1 MLENYFNYK
10 KHKTDFKTEVIAG
23 TTTFLTMAY
32 IMFLN
37 PFILSGEFAGPE
49 KGFFDFG
56 AVYTATILATAL
68 ACFIMAFYGKTW
80 PIGLAPGMGI
90 NAFVAFGVC
99 AGMGYT
105 PQEALGAVLVAGV
118 LFLIISL
125 TPIRAWLIN
134 SIPKSLKLGIG
145 AGIGLFLA
153 IIGLQI
159 MEVVVDDPVTL
170 VKLGDLSN
178 PLVLLGCATFIAIVV
193 LEKMNVKGN
202 IIIGILVFSIIAWT
216 AGLANFNGIAS
227 SPPPMTYLFE
237 FDLSA
242 ALTAGMSTVIFT
254 LLFIDFFDTAGTLT
268 SVANVAGKVDKQ
280 GKVQDIN
287 KAMLSDSVG
296 TVAGAMMGTT
306 TVTSY
311 VESGAGVKAG
321 GKTGMTS
328 LVIGLLFLACIFFA
342 PLATS
347 LPKQIDGAALL
358 FVSVLF
364 VRNITDIEWDDIGES
379 APAILAMIA
388 MPLTYSIS
396 NGIASSPP
404 PMTYLFEFDLS
415 AAMTAGMSTVIFTL
429 LFIDFFD
436 TAGTLTSVANV
447 AGKVGKDGKVQ
458 DINKAML
465 SDSVG
470 TVAGAMMGTTTVTS
484 YVESGAGVKAG
495 GKTGMTSLVIGLL
508 FLACIFFAPLAT
520 SLPKQIDGAA
530 LLFVSVLF
538 IRNITDIEW
547 DDIAE
552 SAPAILAMIA
562 MPLTYSISNGIA
574 LAFVS
579 YALIKLFTGKFSST
593 SPAIWVIAILSVI
606 SFVVA

>member
-134 SIPKSLKLGIG
+134 SIPRSLKLGIG

-159 MEVVVDDPVTL
+159 MEVVVDNPVTL
-170 VKLGDLSN
+170 VQLGDLSD
-178 PLVLLGCATFIAIVV
+178 PIVLLGCATFIAIIVM
-193 LEKMNVKGN
+193 EKMNIKGN
-202 IIIGILVFSIIAWT
+202 IIIGILAFSILAWLPIWGWT
-216 AGLANFNGIAS
+216 GVPEGQGLANFNGIAS
-227 SPPPMTYLFE
+227 APPSMKYLF
-237 FDLSA
+237 A
-242 ALTAGMSTVIFT
+242 
-254 LLFIDFFDTAGTLT
+254 
-268 SVANVAGKVDKQ
+268 
-280 GKVQDIN
+280 
-287 KAMLSDSVG
+287 
-296 TVAGAMMGTT
+296 
-306 TVTSY
+306 
-311 VESGAGVKAG
+311 
-321 GKTGMTS
+321 
-328 LVIGLLFLACIFFA
+328 
-342 PLATS
+342 
-347 LPKQIDGAALL
+347 
-358 FVSVLF
+358 
-364 VRNITDIEWDDIGES
+364 
-379 APAILAMIA
+379 
-388 MPLTYSIS
+388 
-396 NGIASSPP
+396 
-404 PMTYLFEFDLS
+404 FDLS

-447 AGKVGKDGKVQ
+447 AGKVDKNGKVQ

-465 SDSVG
+465 ADSVG

-593 SPAIWVIAILSVI
+593 SPAIWVIAILSVV
-606 SFVVA
+606 SFAVA